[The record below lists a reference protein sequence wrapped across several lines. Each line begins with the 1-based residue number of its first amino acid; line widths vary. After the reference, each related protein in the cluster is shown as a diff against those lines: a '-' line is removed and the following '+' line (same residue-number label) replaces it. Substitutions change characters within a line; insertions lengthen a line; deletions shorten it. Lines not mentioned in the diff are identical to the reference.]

1 MKRALLSQIKHDWK
15 ENLWLVIELMIVS
28 LVIWWL
34 TLTLLRSYKDSQV
47 PLGADMTD
55 VYAAEITLLPSG
67 EENNHA
73 SENTHEQISE
83 QDERYVNALQAMLD
97 RVKSLPMVEAAALGN
112 NAMPYSYMNID
123 QGISTLQG
131 KDTVTFYTNIRGM
144 TPDGARVLRL
154 QSLTD
159 LTTDD
164 LKKILEKGDIL
175 IGPSLEYEVN
185 DSVKDFFKNHLVG
198 KEVLYTGIKIGGL
211 IHAVRRTD
219 YETNILKGT
228 TIRPIMEGSRALLE
242 LDNLL
247 VRVKPGM
254 GKEFMEAMQ
263 QEPALVSP
271 TLIALNKLRSME
283 RDKKLILWK
292 DQVNNRTKIAGIIFL
307 LVIIFIGLL
316 GTFWYRV
323 YLRTPEVAVRKTFGA
338 TDIDIFRRF
347 LSEAF
352 MILGIALGLSLII
365 CLVSMDYLTNN
376 LLQYVAYFKTWK
388 WDMTL
393 AGLITMA
400 VMSLMIFIGVGIPAR
415 RAMKIETAVALKEE

>member
-1 MKRALLSQIKHDWK
+1 
-15 ENLWLVIELMIVS
+15 
-28 LVIWWL
+28 
-34 TLTLLRSYKDSQV
+34 
-47 PLGADMTD
+47 
-55 VYAAEITLLPSG
+55 
-67 EENNHA
+67 
-73 SENTHEQISE
+73 
-83 QDERYVNALQAMLD
+83 
-97 RVKSLPMVEAAALGN
+97 
-112 NAMPYSYMNID
+112 
-123 QGISTLQG
+123 
-131 KDTVTFYTNIRGM
+131 
-144 TPDGARVLRL
+144 
-154 QSLTD
+154 
-159 LTTDD
+159 
-164 LKKILEKGDIL
+164 
-175 IGPSLEYEVN
+175 
-185 DSVKDFFKNHLVG
+185 
-198 KEVLYTGIKIGGL
+198 
-211 IHAVRRTD
+211 
-219 YETNILKGT
+219 
-228 TIRPIMEGSRALLE
+228 
-242 LDNLL
+242 
-247 VRVKPGM
+247 
-254 GKEFMEAMQ
+254 
-263 QEPALVSP
+263 
-271 TLIALNKLRSME
+271 ME

-352 MILGIALGLSLII
+352 LILGIALGLSLII